1 LLVANATQAGETRPT
16 LAAINMKKNE
26 NKLMK
31 SINPLLAIPVL
42 AVLALVGCNQNTP
55 SSSTD
60 TSSTNSSMGDAS
72 GTTGGTTNLSAINSV
87 PDINT
92 NMPATNSL
100 PDINTNTPATNS
112 LPDINTN
119 TPASTNQ

>member
-72 GTTGGTTNLSAINSV
+72 DTTGAITNL
-87 PDINT
+87 
-92 NMPATNSL
+92 PATNSL
-100 PDINTNTPATNS
+100 PDTNTNM
-112 LPDINTN
+112 
-119 TPASTNQ
+119 PASTNQ